1 MTLWETTVNPWSLHH
16 HHPGPGVVD
25 VEAVRGP
32 QMDPQFHHTLLQD
45 QPKLQKHMENQGSAG
60 VGVADIHSRPVRNR
74 AGAESRKTWAARH
87 RHPPPYPMEQ
97 VLPKTPASLRSG
109 KPAAEELQ
117 PNPKNKHRRTHKKGQ
132 PQVKGHQKHQHFTA
146 AQNLTRH
153 GRHHGTT
160 TAPARDG
167 SRKGR
172 RVSHFRYN
180 CKRYQRGCLRLARG
194 LAFFFSFLSFLN

>member
-1 MTLWETTVNPWSLHH
+1 MWKQCGDPKWTLNFTIPCYRTSPSSKNTWKTKAQQGWEWQISTADQLGTGQVLKAEK
-16 HHPGPGVVD
+16 PG
-25 VEAVRGP
+25 
-32 QMDPQFHHTLLQD
+32 LLGTD
-45 QPKLQKHMENQGSAG
+45 
-60 VGVADIHSRPVRNR
+60 
-74 AGAESRKTWAARH
+74 T
-87 RHPPPYPMEQ
+87 PPPYPMEQ

-194 LAFFFSFLSFLN
+194 LAFFFFLFCLF

>member
-87 RHPPPYPMEQ
+87 RHPPHIRWSRCCLRPQPHSGLASQQQKNYNQ
-97 VLPKTPASLRSG
+97 IQKTNTGEHTRRDSHRS
-109 KPAAEELQ
+109 KVTRSTSTSRL
-117 PNPKNKHRRTHKKGQ
+117 HKTS
-132 PQVKGHQKHQHFTA
+132 P
-146 AQNLTRH
+146 
-153 GRHHGTT
+153 GTDDT
-160 TAPARDG
+160 TAPPRHRQETEA
-167 SRKGR
+167 GR
-172 RVSHFRYN
+172 
-180 CKRYQRGCLRLARG
+180 AEE
-194 LAFFFSFLSFLN
+194 